1 MSMQALFGNT
11 DFTSFSCIRR
21 SRKSRLYSSFIYIF
35 EGTPILFS
43 PVDGP
48 YTLEY
53 IGCTN
58 WSQCIIFL
66 KDMKLQG
73 REARMDLRGL
83 KGTFF
88 KLELGR

>member
-1 MSMQALFGNT
+1 M
-11 DFTSFSCIRR
+11 
-21 SRKSRLYSSFIYIF
+21 K
-35 EGTPILFS
+35 EPPIPFS

-73 REARMDLRGL
+73 KEARTDLREV

-88 KLELGR
+88 LIGAGKMTQSLNALAMQA